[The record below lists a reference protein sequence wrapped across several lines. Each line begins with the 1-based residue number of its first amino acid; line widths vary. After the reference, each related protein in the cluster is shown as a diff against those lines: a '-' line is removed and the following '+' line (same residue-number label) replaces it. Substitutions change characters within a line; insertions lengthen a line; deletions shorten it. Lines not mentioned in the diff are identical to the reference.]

1 MRCVTVAPA
10 SGAQEHDR
18 ADVAPCYQHG
28 AAEPSSYA
36 RALKAVLDDGV
47 PFLVGGALAL
57 SAYCGIQRWVKD
69 LDLFVLEQDVSR
81 ALAAL
86 ARAGFRTEVTFPHW
100 LGKAY
105 DGDAPL
111 VDVIF
116 CSGNGAAPVDA
127 EWFEHA
133 RPLDVRGFQVSL
145 CPPEETLWTK
155 AFVMERERYDGADV
169 AHLLLACAE
178 QLDWPRLL
186 RRFGD
191 HWEVL
196 LSHLVLFG
204 FAYPGERRRIP
215 AWVMDELLARLARE
229 PAPAEDHVCRGTLLS
244 REQFLPDLARGW
256 RDARLPP
263 EGRMSPEEIAVWTG
277 AIARP

>member
-1 MRCVTVAPA
+1 VTVAPA
-10 SGAQEHDR
+10 
-18 ADVAPCYQHG
+18 C
-28 AAEPSSYA
+28 EPSSYE
-36 RALKAVLDDGV
+36 RALAAVLDDGV

-57 SAYCGIQRWVKD
+57 SAYCGIRRNVKD
-69 LDLFVLEQDVSR
+69 LDLFVVEEDLGR

-86 ARAGFRTEVTFPHW
+86 ARGGFRTEVTYPHW

-116 CSGNGAAPVDA
+116 CSGNGDAPVDA
-127 EWFEHA
+127 LWFAHA
-133 RPLDVRGFQVSL
+133 RPLDLRGFTVSL

-178 QLDWPRLL
+178 SLDWPRLL

-196 LSHLVLFG
+196 LAHLVLFG
-204 FAYPGERRRIP
+204 FAYPDERRRIP
-215 AWVMDELLARLARE
+215 AWVMGELLERLSHAHA
-229 PAPAEDHVCRGTLLS
+229 APADGHVCRGTLLS
-244 REQFLPDLARGW
+244 REQYLPDLARGW

-263 EGRMSPEEIAVWTG
+263 EGRMSPEAIAVWTG
-277 AIARP
+277 AIGRP